1 MPVRIYAPE
10 NTHIVDL
17 FSVPMLV
24 GAVLIPPRT
33 FLLGVAV
40 GVLASESLR
49 RNLPVRAVFNV
60 SNQTGAVALA
70 VLALHQLAGGAAP
83 LTPRGWIALLVALI
97 TYEAYSNLWILVALS
112 AAGSPPDAGHVRDLL
127 RQLRTLIPICATLA
141 ILAVETYWTDPWAL
155 LVLAGP
161 GLMAAR
167 WQVATLRLRQ
177 RYADQRSLYSFAVRL
192 ADLSEHSDVL
202 SVALAEVASV
212 LHCER
217 VQLCMEQTSGAS
229 RYWLDE
235 HGVLVRSPGALEPLE
250 RLIINDRRNVL
261 LGRHQDHEYLRSRDF
276 TDAMLVPL
284 VTADDHHGILIAAD
298 RHGNETVTFEKE
310 DLPLLEALAAHLAT
324 ALTSCARLDRL
335 RVEVAAREH
344 QAYHDGLTGLA
355 NRTLLN
361 QVVAAAIKN
370 RRGSRLVAV
379 MIMDLD
385 GFKEVNDTL
394 GHHAGD
400 SILKAVAQRV
410 NAAVGKSRLAARLG
424 GDEFAFVIPAAT
436 GTDEIMSAAA
446 AVQAAVSAPI
456 EVDGMVLTLRA
467 SMGVSLSPLHGD
479 EPTDLLKRADVA
491 MYAAK
496 NAGRGIVVYDPK
508 IDHNSTRR
516 LVLASELQRAVD
528 HDGLELW
535 YQPIADISADTV
547 TGFEALLR
555 WRHPEL
561 GFIPPDEFIPV
572 AEQTGLIE
580 PVTWWVI
587 RTALEELRRWR
598 DDGYDITM
606 GVNVSARSLFDSTMV
621 DRLRR
626 LINDSGV
633 NPAHLTVEITE
644 SSMMLDL
651 DRSERTLRRL
661 DDLGVRIAIDDF
673 GTGYSSLSRLKVLPV
688 KTVKI
693 DQSFIRNLCFDQ
705 GDRAIVR
712 STIELARVMGLNV
725 VAEGVENKET
735 WDELG
740 HFGCESA
747 QGWYLAKAMEA
758 ADCRA
763 WLTGRQAPTLAPLH
777 RLAPFAGEGIG
788 A

>member
-24 GAVLIPPRT
+24 GAVLMPAGMLLRGVV
-33 FLLGVAV
+33 LGVF
-40 GVLASESLR
+40 LSEVLR
-49 RNLPVRAVFNV
+49 RNLPVRAAFNV
-60 SNQTGAVALA
+60 ANQTGAVALSLL
-70 VLALHQLAGGAAP
+70 VLRALAGTAAP
-83 LTPRGWIALLVALI
+83 ITPRGWAALVAALL
-97 TYEAYSNLWILVALS
+97 TYETYSNLWILAVLS
-112 AAGSPPDAGHVRDLL
+112 VNGSPPDANHIRDLAK
-127 RQLRTLIPICATLA
+127 QLWTLVPLCATLA
-141 ILAVETYWTDPWAL
+141 ILAVETYWTEPWAL

-161 GLMAAR
+161 GLIAAR
-167 WQVATLRLRQ
+167 WQVAAVRLRQ
-177 RYADQRSLYSFAVRL
+177 RYADQRSLYSFTVRL
-192 ADLSEHSDVL
+192 ADLSEHADVL
-202 SVALAEVASV
+202 SVALSEVASI

-217 VQLCMEQTSGAS
+217 VQLCMEQTTGAS

-235 HGVLVRSPGALEPLE
+235 KGALVRSPGAFQPLE
-250 RLIINDRRNVL
+250 QLVVSNRQTVL
-261 LGRHQDHEYLRSRDF
+261 LRRSHDHEYLRTQGFS
-276 TDAMLVPL
+276 DAMLVPL
-284 VTADDHHGILIAAD
+284 VTAEDHHGILIAAD
-298 RHGNETVTFEKE
+298 RHGNETVTFEPE

-355 NRTLLN
+355 NRTLFN
-361 QVVAAAIKN
+361 QVVSAAIKN
-370 RRGSRLVAV
+370 RKGSRLVAV

-385 GFKEVNDTL
+385 GFKEINDTL

-400 SILKAVAQRV
+400 AILKAVAERV

-424 GDEFAFVIPAAT
+424 GDEFAFVIPAAS
-436 GTDEIMSAAA
+436 GTDQISSVAS

-456 EVDGMVLTLRA
+456 EIDGMVLTLRA
-467 SMGVSLSPLHGD
+467 SMGVALAPLHGD
-479 EPTDLLKRADVA
+479 DPTDLLKRADVA
-491 MYAAK
+491 MYSAK
-496 NAGRGIVVYDPK
+496 SSGRGIVVYDPK

-516 LVLASELQRAVD
+516 LVLASELQRAVE
-528 HDGLELW
+528 HGGLELW
-535 YQPIADISADTV
+535 YQPIAAISSNRI

-561 GFIPPDEFIPV
+561 GFVPPDEFIPV

-598 DDGYDITM
+598 DDGYELTM

-626 LINDSGV
+626 LILDIGV

-661 DDLGVRIAIDDF
+661 NELGVRIAIDDF

-693 DQSFIRNLCFDQ
+693 DRSFVRNLCSDQ

-712 STIELARVMGLNV
+712 STIELARVMGLTV
-725 VAEGVENKET
+725 VAEGVEDQET
-735 WDELG
+735 WEELG

-747 QGWYLAKAMEA
+747 QGWYLAKAMD
-758 ADCRA
+758 ADLCHT
-763 WLTGRQAPTLAPLH
+763 WLTDRQAPTLAPLR
-777 RLAPFAGEGIG
+777 RLAPWAGDGIG